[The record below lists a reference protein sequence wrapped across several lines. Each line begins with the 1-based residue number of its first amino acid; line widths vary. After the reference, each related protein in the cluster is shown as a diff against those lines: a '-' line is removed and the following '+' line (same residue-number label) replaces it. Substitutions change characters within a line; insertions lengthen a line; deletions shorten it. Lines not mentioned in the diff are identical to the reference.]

1 MAYCAVSMEFSE
13 GIDVDVEEDF
23 VEIGD
28 IQLPNDDSVQCGSD
42 FCVICNVDTEECLS
56 VVSTGLDSIRSA
68 CLIRQRD
75 DVMQRVS
82 SGSVIKVH
90 RTCRRKFCDN
100 RDLKIPSNI
109 APRR

>member
-1 MAYCAVSMEFSE
+1 VAYCVVSIEFSE

-28 IQLPNDDSVQCGSD
+28 IHLPNDDPVQCGSD

-75 DVMQRVS
+75 DVMQ
-82 SGSVIKVH
+82 
-90 RTCRRKFCDN
+90 
-100 RDLKIPSNI
+100 
-109 APRR
+109 